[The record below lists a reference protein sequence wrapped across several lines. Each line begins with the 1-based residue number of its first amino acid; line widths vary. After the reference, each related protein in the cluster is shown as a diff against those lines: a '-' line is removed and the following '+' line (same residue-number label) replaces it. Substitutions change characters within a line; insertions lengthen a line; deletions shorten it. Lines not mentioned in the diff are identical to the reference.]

1 MVAVSYK
8 LRFLTLSGA
17 VVAFVIGWIVFGL
30 GRFAFSSVMLFFFF
44 SSSLLSNLGSAQKS
58 KLTEYAQKVNQR
70 NARQI
75 LANGLVPTLLLI
87 AWFNSQESIFIL
99 LFLTS
104 LAAATADTWATE
116 IGVLSKSEPR
126 SILGFKDVPKGTS
139 GGVSIL
145 DTVAGFGGSVA
156 VVILGLLVFSLSLQF
171 PFTLQNAL
179 LAAVL
184 GLPAQIFDSILG
196 ASFQAKYRCLKCERI
211 CEESKHCPGAGTE
224 LISGWKWMNNNV
236 VNFLSVVFAVFVAWL
251 VTN

>member
-1 MVAVSYK
+1 
-8 LRFLTLSGA
+8 
-17 VVAFVIGWIVFGL
+17 VAFVMGWIVFGF
-30 GRFAFSSVMLFFFF
+30 GRLAFSSVMLFFFF
-44 SSSLLSNLGSAQKS
+44 SSSLLSNLGSAQKLR
-58 KLTEYAQKVNQR
+58 LTAYAQKVNQR
-70 NARQI
+70 DVWQI

-87 AWFNSQESIFIL
+87 FWFNSQESIFIL

-126 SILGFKDVPKGTS
+126 SILGFKKVPKGTS

-145 DTVAGFGGSVA
+145 GTMAGFAGSA
-156 VVILGLLVFSLSLQF
+156 TIVILGLLVFSMFLQF

-179 LAAVL
+179 LAAGL
-184 GLPAQIFDSILG
+184 GLTAQIFDSILG

-211 CEESKHCPGAGTE
+211 GEEGKHCPGAGTE

>member
-1 MVAVSYK
+1 M
-8 LRFLTLSGA
+8 
-17 VVAFVIGWIVFGL
+17 AFVMGWIVFGF

-44 SSSLLSNLGSAQKS
+44 SSSLLSNVGSAQKLR
-58 KLTEYAQKVNQR
+58 LTANAQKVNQR
-70 NARQI
+70 DAWQI

-87 AWFNSQESIFIL
+87 FWFNSQESIFIL

-126 SILGFKDVPKGTS
+126 SILGFKKVLKGTS
-139 GGVSIL
+139 GGISIL
-145 DTVAGFGGSVA
+145 GTIAGFGGSVA
-156 VVILGLLVFSLSLQF
+156 IVILGLLVFSMFLQF
-171 PFTLQNAL
+171 PFTLQSAL
-179 LAAVL
+179 LVAVL
-184 GLPAQIFDSILG
+184 GLTAQIFDSILG
-196 ASFQAKYRCLKCERI
+196 ASFQAKYRCLRCERI
-211 CEESKHCPGAGTE
+211 CEEDKHCLGAETE

>member
-1 MVAVSYK
+1 
-8 LRFLTLSGA
+8 
-17 VVAFVIGWIVFGL
+17 VAFVMGWIVFGF
-30 GRFAFSSVMLFFFF
+30 GRLAFSSVMLFFFF
-44 SSSLLSNLGSAQKS
+44 SSSLLSNLGSAQKLR
-58 KLTEYAQKVNQR
+58 LTAYAQKVNQR
-70 NARQI
+70 DVWQI

-87 AWFNSQESIFIL
+87 FWFNSQESIFIL

-126 SILGFKDVPKGTS
+126 SILGFKKVPKGTS

-145 DTVAGFGGSVA
+145 GTMAGFAGSA
-156 VVILGLLVFSLSLQF
+156 TIVILGLLVFSMFLQF

-184 GLPAQIFDSILG
+184 GLTAQIFDSILG

-211 CEESKHCPGAGTE
+211 CEEGKHCLGAGTE